1 MRSSTST
8 TSLIW
13 NGHLGEAGSSN
24 MDFSNTVSSN
34 TDPSNTEEFTG
45 SWSKTTAGREAQMEC
60 TITVSGD

>member
-24 MDFSNTVSSN
+24 TVSSN
-34 TDPSNTEEFTG
+34 TDPSNMEEFTG
-45 SWSKTTAGREAQMEC
+45 SWSKTTAGWEAQMDC